1 MIVFHNIKWKN
12 FLSTGNSW
20 NEVALDRSTTTL
32 IIGKNGEGKSTML
45 DAVCFG
51 LFGKPFRNVKNQQLI
66 NSINQKNCEV
76 DITFSVGAQHYRI
89 NRTMKPFRFY
99 IYQND
104 VQINQDA
111 SKLDYQSTL
120 ENQVLRMNYKS
131 FTQMVILGSA
141 SFVPF
146 MQLKAWDRRKV
157 IEDILDIT
165 IFSRMNDLLKER
177 VNETKDSIK
186 DAEARITLARSEVD
200 AQQRV
205 INSMSTAK
213 SELVDRIKTKISESE
228 EDIRSISKSAVSL
241 TEEVQALA
249 ESVSDGAQVKKHFE
263 QAKTLLND
271 SNFKKSEFQTSLQ
284 FFIGND
290 ICPSCQQ
297 GIEHTH
303 KTTLIDDLKSKSD
316 GQSEAINTLQSAL
329 KKLTDRLDTITSVNL
344 QIMEK
349 NSMIMSNNT
358 SLNHLND
365 SISKLKKEI
374 EEVSTDTSNIDQEKE
389 SLKELASTAVSHIKR
404 KTSLQERS
412 NIENASQTLLRDNGV
427 KTAIIR
433 EYIPVINKLINKYLQ
448 AMDFFVLF
456 ELDENF
462 NETIKSRYRDEFTY
476 ASFSEGEKMRIDLA
490 ILFTWRQIAK
500 MKNSINTNL
509 LILDEI
515 FDSSLDN
522 AGTDYFLNVLDQTN
536 DSSNVFVISHKG
548 DQLFDKFRSVIR
560 FEKKNDFSVI
570 AQGGQ

>member
-1 MIVFHNIKWKN
+1 MIVFTKIKWRN

-20 NEVALDRSTTTL
+20 NEVDLNRSTTTL
-32 IIGKNGEGKSTML
+32 IIGKNGEGKSTIL
-45 DAVCFG
+45 DALCFG

-66 NSINQKNCEV
+66 NSINQKNSEV
-76 DITFSVGAQHYRI
+76 ELHFSVGGQNYRI
-89 NRTMKPFRFY
+89 NRSMKPFRFY

-104 VQINQDA
+104 VQLNQDA
-111 SKLDYQSTL
+111 SKLDYQGTL
-120 ENQVLRMNYKS
+120 EKQILRLNYKT

-146 MQLKAWDRRKV
+146 MQLRSYDRRKV
-157 IEDILDIT
+157 IEDILDIS
-165 IFSRMNDLLKER
+165 IFSSMNELLKQR
-177 VNETKDSIK
+177 VNETRDAIK
-186 DAEARITLARSEVD
+186 DAENQIALARQEVD

-213 SELVDRIKTKISESE
+213 DEMVDRIKVKIKDHQE
-228 EDIRSISKSAVSL
+228 EIDIVKAQI
-241 TEEVQALA
+241 EEVSVETKAL
-249 ESVSDGAQVKKHFE
+249 SDSIADADDIKKRFE
-263 QAKTLLND
+263 QAKTLLAD
-271 SNFKKSEFQTSLQ
+271 SNFKKSEFQKSMA
-284 FFIGND
+284 FFVDND
-290 ICPSCQQ
+290 VCPSCQQ
-297 GIEHTH
+297 GIEHEH
-303 KTTLIDDLKSKSD
+303 KNNLIEDLKSKSTSQED
-316 GQSEAINTLQSAL
+316 AIKTLSTALERLNARLEKISA
-329 KKLTDRLDTITSVNL
+329 VNME
-344 QIMEK
+344 IMEK
-349 NSMIMSNNT
+349 NNIILTNNST
-358 SLNHLND
+358 ITHLNEQ
-365 SISKLKKEI
+365 ITRLNKEA
-374 EEVSTDTSNIDQEKE
+374 EEVTTDTSNIDVEKDK
-389 SLKELASTAVSHIKR
+389 LKKLAATAVATVKK

-412 NIENASQTLLRDNGV
+412 NIEAVSSTLLRDNGV

-448 AMDFFVLF
+448 AMDFYVHF

-515 FDSSLDN
+515 FDSSLDA
-522 AGTDYFLNVLDQTN
+522 AGTDYFLNVLDATQ

-570 AQGGQ
+570 AKGT